1 MICRKPNNEAVL
13 NKDPLLKNVLFARAK
28 GNNRKKGPLK
38 QPVTSF
44 FFFSSAQA
52 DDEIRVTSGC
62 HGTVYVMS
70 RAVRP
75 LISFLGRQSH

>member
-13 NKDPLLKNVLFARAK
+13 NKDPMLNNVLFARAE
-28 GNNRKKGPLK
+28 GNNRKGPLK

-44 FFFSSAQA
+44 FVFSSAQA
-52 DDEIRVTSGC
+52 DDEIRVTRGG
-62 HGTVYVMS
+62 HGPVYVMS

-75 LISFLGRQSH
+75 LISFLGCQSH